1 MQKEVIMIILLI
13 IMADPCVDEQHA
25 HVVYDDVPPPIP
37 VIITVCKLVL
47 CHGWIAVGLA
57 LNSRE
62 KQMDFLLIN

>member
-13 IMADPCVDEQHA
+13 ITADEQHA
-25 HVVYDDVPPPIP
+25 RVLYHDVPPNIP
-37 VIITVCKLVL
+37 VIITVSKLVL